1 MNIAKNALVAFVISL
16 SASIG
21 AQDRQ
26 IESSAGTDQRA
37 AVSPFEQALERAP
50 IKSLSAWQQHLSKGV
65 DKSQALGQL
74 HGDALAGFSA
84 SLSFNEKGLT
94 GFSYAEL
101 RELTASEAH
110 NLLSLFGFQHT
121 ARLVTDVRIETPLDV
136 AVVNGAFSL
145 SNLPIGM
152 KGRQKTIED
161 DLQALWDSLFWDDL
175 FGSSAGTDYKDYY
188 CHSRASC
195 AEHKGTIC
203 LSTC

>member
-1 MNIAKNALVAFVISL
+1 MNFAKQFLLVVAMGL
-16 SASIG
+16 AASAG

-26 IESSAGTDQRA
+26 LELSAGTDQRA

-65 DKSQALGQL
+65 NKSQALGQL

-136 AVVNGAFSL
+136 AVLNGAFSL

-152 KGRQKTIED
+152 QGRQKTIED

-175 FGSSAGTDYKDYY
+175 FDPSGAQDHKEYQ
-188 CHSRASC
+188 CIARATCGES
-195 AEHKGTIC
+195 KGFVC
-203 LSTC
+203 LRTC